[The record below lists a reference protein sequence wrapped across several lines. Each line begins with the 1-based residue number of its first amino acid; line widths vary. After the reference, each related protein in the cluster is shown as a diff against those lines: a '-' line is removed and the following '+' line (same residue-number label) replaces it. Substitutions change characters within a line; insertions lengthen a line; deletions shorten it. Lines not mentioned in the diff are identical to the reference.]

1 MTADLPPPPPPD
13 ERPRAATLQLLDG
26 GAAQVPYG
34 RAFATLAG
42 ICVGEPEAREV
53 ARELNEAFGVAPS
66 QLTLLGPPDRGWLR
80 FRWLARRWAQGADA
94 DGRAWF
100 DDRSLMALL
109 GAVAAGAAVFA
120 WFALEEGAL
129 NGAFAMLLLLLTTAL
144 GCACLYMAVVG
155 RQPTQFR
162 RFDRKLRRELGRGRW
177 VVLLHGVPPLQQDG
191 LVAHVCA
198 RSKRWCA
205 VSPATSWL

>member
-1 MTADLPPPPPPD
+1 
-13 ERPRAATLQLLDG
+13 LQLLDG
-26 GAAQVPYG
+26 GTAQVPHG

-42 ICVGEPEAREV
+42 ICAGEPEAREV
-53 ARELNEAFGVAPS
+53 ARQLNEAFGIAPS

-80 FRWLARRWAQGADA
+80 FRWLARRWALGADA
-94 DGRAWF
+94 EGRAWF

-109 GAVAAGAAVFA
+109 GAVATGAAAFA
-120 WFALEEGAL
+120 WFALEDGAL
-129 NGAFAMLLLLLTTAL
+129 NEAFVMLLLLLTATLAST
-144 GCACLYMAVVG
+144 CLYMAVVG
-155 RQPTQFR
+155 RQRTQFR

-177 VVLLHGVPPLQQDG
+177 VVLLHGVPPLRQDG
-191 LVAHVCA
+191 LVSYVCS